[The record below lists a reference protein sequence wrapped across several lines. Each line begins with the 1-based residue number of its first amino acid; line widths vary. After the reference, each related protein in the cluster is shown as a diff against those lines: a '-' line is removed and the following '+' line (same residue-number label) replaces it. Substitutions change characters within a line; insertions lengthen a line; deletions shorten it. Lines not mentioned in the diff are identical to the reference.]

1 MDNKKKKE
9 DIKENFTNIDSIKD
23 FISKLGYLYIG
34 LFILA
39 IMVYFYGIYLS
50 FKCNAKF
57 NILEFMGALLLS
69 PFYIVYKLVKGC
81 KKLGKPNLDF
91 KLPPNAL
98 LGPNNIPMTQPQYN
112 LPPPII
118 PNVQPQFNM
127 QPPSPQFNMQ
137 PPSPQFNM
145 QPQSSQF
152 NMQPQSSQFNMQPP
166 SPQFNM
172 QPQSSQFNMQPQ
184 SSQFNMQQPQYN
196 IPQVRPQQNFPI
208 QLNPSYNNIP
218 QMSSN
223 MIR

>member
-137 PPSPQFNM
+137 
-145 QPQSSQF
+145 
-152 NMQPQSSQFNMQPP
+152 
-166 SPQFNM
+166 
-172 QPQSSQFNMQPQ
+172 
-184 SSQFNMQQPQYN
+184 QPQYN
-196 IPQVRPQQNFPI
+196 IPQVRPQQNFPL

>member
-98 LGPNNIPMTQPQYN
+98 LGPNNIPMTLPQYN

-118 PNVQPQFNM
+118 PNVQP
-127 QPPSPQFNMQ
+127 PSP
-137 PPSPQFNM
+137 
-145 QPQSSQF
+145 QF

-172 QPQSSQFNMQPQ
+172 QPPSPQFNMQPQ

>member
-1 MDNKKKKE
+1 MNKKKEKE

-39 IMVYFYGIYLS
+39 IIIYIYGIYLS

-57 NILEFMGALLLS
+57 NILEFLGALLFS

-81 KKLGKPNLDF
+81 KKSVKSNLDF

-98 LGPNNIPMTQPQYN
+98 LGQNNIPMTLPQSQYN

-118 PNVQPQFNM
+118 PNVQPQYNM

-145 QPQSSQF
+145 QPPS
-152 NMQPQSSQFNMQPP
+152 PQYNMQPP

-172 QPQSSQFNMQPQ
+172 QPPPQQYNMQPPPQ
-184 SSQFNMQQPQYN
+184 QYNMQPPPQQYN
-196 IPQVRPQQNFPI
+196 IPQVKPQQNL
-208 QLNPSYNNIP
+208 QLQYNPSYNNIP
-218 QMSSN
+218 QMSTNSN
-223 MIR
+223 WMR